1 MRATHERTVMTGVMA
16 LAIAI
21 LVGSSLMLGPV
32 ARTAPLVVGVP
43 TLLLLLWEL
52 AKDARP
58 DRTARPAAASP
69 TRGEITLLLWLAT
82 LVALI
87 AIVGVIAAAAAW
99 VCLFV
104 RVHGRESWTSAVIYA
119 GGLAAVLLAI
129 FTLLLR
135 FPVDAGSVIGWAG

>member
-1 MRATHERTVMTGVMA
+1 MRAAHERTVMTAVMA
-16 LAIAI
+16 LAVAI

-58 DRTARPAAASP
+58 ERTVGPAAASP
-69 TRGEITLLLWLAT
+69 RREITLHLWLAA

-104 RVHGRESWTSAVIYA
+104 RVHGRESWTSALIYA
-119 GGLAAVLLAI
+119 AGLAAVLLAVL
-129 FTLLLR
+129 TLLLR